1 MHGADTSQNAWQL
14 ILPDVSQPL
23 CDGVLNHFVY
33 TEETG
38 HIADKKQNH
47 CLLFK
52 HTLPL
57 RKSKYQRD
65 VNVISIAKAYLNV

>member
-1 MHGADTSQNAWQL
+1 MHGTDTAQNAWQL

-38 HIADKKQNH
+38 NIADKKKQNYW
-47 CLLFK
+47 LLFK
-52 HTLPL
+52 YTQSLG
-57 RKSKYQRD
+57 KSKC
-65 VNVISIAKAYLNV
+65 